1 MAEADEPGLVELMSA
16 CADRAPGDGARDER
30 PGAAEPVGRLRAAAA
45 VGHQRLGR
53 GLPPHP
59 RLRQPRGPLA
69 GDRSGS
75 SGSAVDAGYALRE
88 RLTIYPEYLA
98 RDEFLHP
105 DMRGRVRAMADADGL
120 ARDEAPRPLAAVA
133 L

>member
-1 MAEADEPGLVELMSA
+1 MQHLQNTKTHIQPNKIGQLQ
-16 CADRAPGDGARDER
+16 R
-30 PGAAEPVGRLRAAAA
+30 PHRVRHAQLHHRINFL
-45 VGHQRLGR
+45 
-53 GLPPHP
+53 
-59 RLRQPRGPLA
+59 
-69 GDRSGS
+69 
-75 SGSAVDAGYALRE
+75 DAGYALRE

-120 ARDEAPRPLAAVA
+120 ARDEAPRPLTAVA